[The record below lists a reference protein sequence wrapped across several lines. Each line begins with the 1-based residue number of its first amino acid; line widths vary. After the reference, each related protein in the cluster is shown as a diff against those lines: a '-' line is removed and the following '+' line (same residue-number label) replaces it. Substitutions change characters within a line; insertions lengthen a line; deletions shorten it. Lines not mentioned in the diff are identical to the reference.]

1 MKAFLY
7 TAICLVVLLLA
18 VVVGS
23 QNTQI
28 TDFNYLIAK
37 SQISVSALFGIAI
50 MLGALMASCFWI
62 IYILKLK
69 LMFRQ
74 QIKKFANP
82 PNKTN

>member
-23 QNTQI
+23 QNTQL

-37 SQISVSALFGIAI
+37 TQISVSALFGIAI
-50 MLGALMASCFWI
+50 LLGALIASCFWI

-69 LMFRQ
+69 IMFHQ
-74 QIKKFANP
+74 HIKKFANP
-82 PNKTN
+82 QNKTN